1 MWRRVWEALP
11 LKLPLMGSSS
21 LLLCRLECDH
31 DCTTDGP
38 SPTGERCNYFIKVIK
53 IPLVCVCVCA
63 LRFRMRRLKNMELR
77 AFKSRLYFE
86 HPPSQLCGGEVTGKS
101 SVSRSL
107 WFAGLRPYATQ
118 WLAKR
123 CGGGF
128 CFGYGAVDR
137 KSFPLR
143 PAPGRQKR
151 GNTKCFKCWAF
162 QTTPCFHNW
171 WPNCNRCACRH
182 YPMYCR

>member
-1 MWRRVWEALP
+1 MKEGLG
-11 LKLPLMGSSS
+11 GSSS
-21 LLLCRLECDH
+21 QIA
-31 DCTTDGP
+31 TDGFFITVIMQIRVWP
-38 SPTGERCNYFIKVIK
+38 WLHNRRPLSHWREMQLFHKGDQNPTCVR
-53 IPLVCVCVCA
+53 VCVCA

-86 HPPSQLCGGEVTGKS
+86 RPPSQLCGGEVTGKS

-182 YPMYCR
+182 YPMHCR